1 VQQQQQQRG
10 VGVVFFSTMMTSST
24 DRVSIMREG
33 ERAKLMMAEDDAAAA
48 AAAPSS
54 HSAVYIPLQS
64 QDLHSRTAAAEQQQL
79 SAAAPASFNPN
90 LSRPVSGPYVSL
102 ASSDYPSRNFNGQQ
116 IESLDEVPL
125 VVLSHTLDEEE
136 EEEDPA
142 TDHHHPSSSSFG
154 PFSPKKKTAPV
165 SSGSSFASGYRQ
177 RSGWSLCSIG
187 SASVILLIVLSLV
200 VGIPI
205 AIIARRASTEAQ
217 EHDASWVDP
226 NATQHRTA
234 FHFQPEQN
242 WMNGQSLLP
251 SLALCVCVCL
261 WVCLCVC
268 LSVSMYLPR
277 VCASE
282 EAWEEF

>member
-1 VQQQQQQRG
+1 VSFEDKTPCATTAFSVQQQQQRG
-10 VGVVFFSTMMTSST
+10 VGVVYFFSTMMTSST
-24 DRVSIMREG
+24 DIVSIMQEG
-33 ERAKLMMAEDDAAAA
+33 EKAKMAENDAAA
-48 AAAPSS
+48 
-54 HSAVYIPLQS
+54 
-64 QDLHSRTAAAEQQQL
+64 EEQQL
-79 SAAAPASFNPN
+79 SAVAPPSFNPN
-90 LSRPVSGPYVSL
+90 PSRPVSGPYVSVP
-102 ASSDYPSRNFNGQQ
+102 SSDYPSRNFNGQKS
-116 IESLDEVPL
+116 ESSVEVPL
-125 VVLSHTLDEEE
+125 VVFGHTGDEEG
-136 EEEDPA
+136 EED
-142 TDHHHPSSSSFG
+142 G
-154 PFSPKKKTAPV
+154 PFSAKKKTAPG
-165 SSGSSFASGYRQ
+165 SSGSSSSSGYRQ
-177 RSGWSLCSIG
+177 RSGWSSCSIG

-251 SLALCVCVCL
+251 SLALSCSLCVSVSVSVSLSL
-261 WVCLCVC
+261 WVCLCLC
-268 LSVSMYLPR
+268 LSISMYLPR

>member
-1 VQQQQQQRG
+1 VQQQQRG
-10 VGVVFFSTMMTSST
+10 VGVVFFFSTMMTSST
-24 DRVSIMREG
+24 DRVSIMGEG

-48 AAAPSS
+48 VAPSSS

-64 QDLHSRTAAAEQQQL
+64 QDLHSRTAAAEQQEQQL
-79 SAAAPASFNPN
+79 SAVVPASFNPN
-90 LSRPVSGPYVSL
+90 PSRPVSGPYVSL
-102 ASSDYPSRNFNGQQ
+102 ASSDYPSRNFNGKQT
-116 IESLDEVPL
+116 ESSDEVPL
-125 VVLSHTLDEEE
+125 VVFSHTLDKE

-142 TDHHHPSSSSFG
+142 TDHHHPSSSFG
-154 PFSPKKKTAPV
+154 PFSPNKKTAP
-165 SSGSSFASGYRQ
+165 GSSSPSGYRQ
-177 RSGWSLCSIG
+177 RSGWSPCSIG

-242 WMNGQSLLP
+242 WMNGQSLFP
-251 SLALCVCVCL
+251 SLALCVS
-261 WVCLCVC
+261 VC
-268 LSVSMYLPR
+268 LSL
-277 VCASE
+277 
-282 EAWEEF
+282 

>member
-1 VQQQQQQRG
+1 MG
-10 VGVVFFSTMMTSST
+10 
-24 DRVSIMREG
+24 EG
-33 ERAKLMMAEDDAAAA
+33 ERAKLMMAEDHAAA
-48 AAAPSS
+48 AAAPSSS

-64 QDLHSRTAAAEQQQL
+64 QDLHSRTAAAEQQQQPL
-79 SAAAPASFNPN
+79 SAVVPASFNPN
-90 LSRPVSGPYVSL
+90 TSRPVSGPYVSL
-102 ASSDYPSRNFNGQQ
+102 ASSDYPSRNFNGKQN
-116 IESLDEVPL
+116 ESLDEVPL
-125 VVLSHTLDEEE
+125 VVLGHTLDE

-142 TDHHHPSSSSFG
+142 TDHHHPSSSSSFG
-154 PFSPKKKTAPV
+154 PFSPKKKTAPG
-165 SSGSSFASGYRQ
+165 SSGSSPSSGYRQ
-177 RSGWSLCSIG
+177 RSGWSSCSIG

-261 WVCLCVC
+261 SL
-268 LSVSMYLPR
+268 
-277 VCASE
+277 
-282 EAWEEF
+282 

>member
-1 VQQQQQQRG
+1 
-10 VGVVFFSTMMTSST
+10 
-24 DRVSIMREG
+24 MREG

-48 AAAPSS
+48 AAPSSS

-64 QDLHSRTAAAEQQQL
+64 QDLHSQTAAAEQQQQQL
-79 SAAAPASFNPN
+79 SAVVPASFNPN

-102 ASSDYPSRNFNGQQ
+102 ASSDYPSRNFNGKQN
-116 IESLDEVPL
+116 ESLDEVPL
-125 VVLSHTLDEEE
+125 VVLGHTLDEG

-142 TDHHHPSSSSFG
+142 TDNHHPSSFG
-154 PFSPKKKTAPV
+154 PFSPNKKTAPG
-165 SSGSSFASGYRQ
+165 SSGSSSSSGYRQ
-177 RSGWSLCSIG
+177 RSGWSSCSIG

-217 EHDASWVDP
+217 QHDASWVDP

-261 WVCLCVC
+261 SLWVSG
-268 LSVSMYLPR
+268 SVSVSPFPCIFQEF
-277 VCASE
+277 VQVGKPGKSSE
-282 EAWEEF
+282 KQ